1 MSFYTS
7 LTGLNAAATE
17 LSVTANNIANSGT
30 TSFKRSD
37 AQFGD
42 IFALSNLQR
51 ASSAAGSGTVLLGV
65 YQQFTQGNIEAS
77 SNALDLAITG
87 DGFFPIKTSDGGEF
101 YTRNGRF
108 MLNESNLLVTSE
120 GHTLQVHPLDPTT
133 NKSQLNQATVD
144 LEVQR
149 ELPATPTTAIDSDIK
164 LPMDGAVIGAGI
176 AIDPADNSTYNEAQ
190 TISLYDDAGQAYSA
204 TVYYQKTADNTATT
218 PPLDTWEVE
227 VFIGDSTTRAGTT
240 TINFNST
247 TGALEGTIADLT
259 IAASVPDSRANPI
272 TMSLTASSHSKAFQ
286 VVSQAQNGLAGGGL
300 VSVDVG
306 NDGLVT
312 ATYSNGQQL
321 TAGRIN
327 LVNFRSPE
335 GLRQDGETKYS
346 STATSG
352 AANFGEA
359 GAVGFGTIRSGA
371 LERSNVDLTA
381 ELIDLISSQRSFQA
395 NAKAIETSSSLT
407 QTIINMRG

>member
-37 AQFGD
+37 AEFGD

-51 ASSAAGSGTVLLGV
+51 SSSAGGGGTVLLGV
-65 YQQFTQGNIEAS
+65 NQQFTQGNIEAS

-87 DGFFPIKTSDGGEF
+87 DGFFPIKTSDGTEL
-101 YTRNGRF
+101 YTRNGGF
-108 MLNESNLLVTSE
+108 MLNDDNLLVTSE
-120 GHTLQVHPLDPTT
+120 GHTLQVHPLDPVT
-133 NKSQLNQATVD
+133 NDSNLNQATVG

-149 ELPATPTTAIDSDIK
+149 NLPATPTTTIDLDIK
-164 LPMDGAVIGAGI
+164 LPMDGDVIGI
-176 AIDPADNSTYNEAQ
+176 NIDIKPTDSTTYNAAQ
-190 TISLYDDAGQAYSA
+190 TISLYDDAGEPYTA
-204 TVYYQKTADNTATT
+204 TVFYQKTADANVNGQ
-218 PPLDTWEVE
+218 DTWVAE
-227 VFIGDSTTRAGTT
+227 VFIGDPLTTAGKTNIT
-240 TINFNST
+240 FNDG
-247 TGALEGTIADLT
+247 TGELANPGIDPIDIADSA
-259 IAASVPDSRANPI
+259 AASRLSGI
-272 TMSLTASSHSKAFQ
+272 TLNFTATSHGKGFQ
-286 VVSQAQNGLAGGGL
+286 VTSQAQNGLAGGGL
-300 VSVDVG
+300 VNVDVG

-321 TAGRIN
+321 VAGRIN
-327 LVNFRSPE
+327 LANFRSPE
-335 GLRQDGETKYS
+335 GLRQDGGTKYS
-346 STATSG
+346 TTATSG
-352 AANFGEA
+352 AVTFGEA
-359 GAVGFGTIRSGA
+359 GSAGFGTIRSGA

-381 ELIDLISSQRSFQA
+381 ELIDLISSQRNFQA